1 MAAQRRRKGAPQRD
15 GGGGPIGGGGGGPIG
30 GGGGGPIGGGGG
42 GPIGG
47 GAPAKLIWNELA
59 KKYKELSDL
68 YKKLARTPIGI
79 GKPYGG

>member
-1 MAAQRRRKGAPQRD
+1 MAAQRRRKGEPQRD
-15 GGGGPIGGGGGGPIG
+15 GGGGPIG